1 MAAERGERARGPGKP
16 RPHAAVVSTCST
28 RRSTTCRHHR
38 RRRRRRR
45 RRTRVSAARPWDRRH
60 GVGSSIRSGEEN
72 GEGAAGRH
80 LALAVDLLLVRL
92 PPLLPPSPPSSP
104 PPPPPPPPR
113 ISGRGQTL
121 GGSREE
127 AGGDERSRCLAL
139 LCFDLARNEGNA
151 GAASLDIGRPAWA
164 TVPSV
169 SRGVREFQRCSIFYL
184 SGARKETVHGC
195 GGGGRTGEKGGGE
208 GGRADSRTRS
218 GRLKMSSRD
227 WYCSMKLGESTTCR
241 RNIFQGLCFYKIVV
255 VDGL

>member
-92 PPLLPPSPPSSP
+92 PPLLPPRPPPPPSSSSP
-104 PPPPPPPPR
+104 PPPPPPPRGYQDAARRSAAAGRRREVTSGVAAWHCSASISPETKGTRGPLPWTSAGRPGPR
-113 ISGRGQTL
+113 FLRFPEEFGSFSGVRYFTSQAPAKKPCTG
-121 GGSREE
+121 
-127 AGGDERSRCLAL
+127 
-139 LCFDLARNEGNA
+139 A
-151 GAASLDIGRPAWA
+151 GAAAERGRRVGERGG
-164 TVPSV
+164 VPT
-169 SRGVREFQRCSIFYL
+169 RGRGR
-184 SGARKETVHGC
+184 
-195 GGGGRTGEKGGGE
+195 GG
-208 GGRADSRTRS
+208 
-218 GRLKMSSRD
+218 
-227 WYCSMKLGESTTCR
+227 
-241 RNIFQGLCFYKIVV
+241 
-255 VDGL
+255 